1 VPDGPPAAVLAV
13 FGAGRHQVTGLSDV
27 PDGNANWLISGDS
40 GPLVL
45 RRHHAEATP
54 AGLAW
59 EHTVLR
65 RLAGAGWTVP
75 EPLGELTE
83 YQGHWYGLNR
93 YVPGQPARPE
103 GPGEQA
109 QRGRTLARLHL
120 ALRDLGDRIGP
131 RPGWRPQH
139 THTTVLT
146 GLDWD
151 ASVRALALSSPR
163 LAGWAAAAAAGIRD
177 ALDAAGA
184 NALPVTVVH
193 GDFAEW
199 NMHYTGGRLTG
210 VIDFELAHLDSRPF
224 ELAMAR
230 TYRAPGGGRRL
241 PGRAGPAR
249 LAAQPAGRVR
259 GRAGL
264 PGCPGRAGRLADG
277 AGAPHRAVRP
287 GRHRAAAVPVRDPAA
302 LNWSYGVRVAAVRR
316 RERAEDESEA
326 GTRRLALPRPWGG
339 MLP

>member
-1 VPDGPPAAVLAV
+1 MPDGPPAAVLAA
-13 FGAGRHQVTGLSDV
+13 FGAGRRQVTGLSDV

-54 AGLAW
+54 AGLTW

-65 RLAGAGWTVP
+65 HLARAGWTVP
-75 EPLGELTE
+75 EPVGELTG

-109 QRGRTLARLHL
+109 QRGRTLARLHV
-120 ALRDLGDRIGP
+120 ALRELGDRIGP

-151 ASVRALALSSPR
+151 ASVRALAASSPR
-163 LAGWAAAAAAGIRD
+163 LAGWAAAAAASARD

-230 TYRAPGGGRRL
+230 AYRAPAAAAAY
-241 PGRAGPAR
+241 RAELDQLGWP
-249 LAAQPAGRVR
+249 LSPLEESAAEPVY
-259 GRAGL
+259 
-264 PGCPGRAGRLADG
+264 
-277 AGAPHRAVRP
+277 RAVRVGLAAWP
-287 GRHRAAAVPVRDPAA
+287 MEQGRRTGRFDRGAI
-302 LNWSYGVRVAAVRR
+302 
-316 RERAEDESEA
+316 ERQLSRS
-326 GTRRLALPRPWGG
+326 GTPP
-339 MLP
+339 P